1 MRSRRS
7 CFVALDLLSP
17 TRSTHVLTYIW
28 RCVGTP
34 RQEAQR
40 SSWTA
45 SCCSSRHRP
54 SSLRRAVL
62 LHLSDVMM
70 LPLVVAESTNG
81 VQLHPALTRS
91 CARTKHAPAERR
103 YSARRAVE
111 MAEGHALALAPLGR
125 HGASVRRLDDVD
137 SISAALDS
145 TTTVAIVLVSSPV
158 CLLSF
163 GRRSLAFAPRRR
175 RARYPAC
182 CVLCACRSLFVC
194 RPLFVCVCAFWRCT
208 TAIFV
213 RGFAR
218 FWASF
223 SLGRVLQAGTSPG
236 RVFWA
241 STFSAGGYLEG
252 CSATWQ
258 REGWKRA
265 YVLHFSHR
273 SQPQALRTR
282 ATRRTRA
289 RCGRHD
295 RRERLA
301 EQHALA
307 RGKRLG
313 DARPRVTALEH
324 EHERD
329 WWRRRRRQQDCGVG
343 RLFGRRAVGGARARD
358 RERLLGELGEAVRGA
373 LCAGAERIRAQR
385 VEASRNVD

>member
-158 CLLSF
+158 CLLYF

-194 RPLFVCVCAFWRCT
+194 RPLFVCVCLLALQYGNFCTWVRLGGSFFWSGTSGRYFAWACALGGRFSPWRALVGILIARPT
-208 TAIFV
+208 SPRT
-213 RGFAR
+213 RGAKR
-218 FWASF
+218 R
-223 SLGRVLQAGTSPG
+223 GIRVLG
-236 RVFWA
+236 
-241 STFSAGGYLEG
+241 
-252 CSATWQ
+252 
-258 REGWKRA
+258 
-265 YVLHFSHR
+265 
-273 SQPQALRTR
+273 
-282 ATRRTRA
+282 
-289 RCGRHD
+289 
-295 RRERLA
+295 
-301 EQHALA
+301 
-307 RGKRLG
+307 
-313 DARPRVTALEH
+313 
-324 EHERD
+324 
-329 WWRRRRRQQDCGVG
+329 
-343 RLFGRRAVGGARARD
+343 
-358 RERLLGELGEAVRGA
+358 
-373 LCAGAERIRAQR
+373 
-385 VEASRNVD
+385 